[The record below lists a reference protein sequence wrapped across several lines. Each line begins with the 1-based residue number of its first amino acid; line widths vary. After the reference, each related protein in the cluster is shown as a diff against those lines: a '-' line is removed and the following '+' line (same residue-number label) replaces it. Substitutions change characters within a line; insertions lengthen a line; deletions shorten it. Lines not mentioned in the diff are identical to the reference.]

1 MSIFKDFYLNVQ
13 LLSEEFPQA
22 KIPTRGTKESA
33 GLDFYTPIDITIQPN
48 KDILVPLGI
57 KLEMPAGYA
66 LVFLEKSGIATK
78 KKLTVGAKVVDS
90 DYRNIPHAHLINNS
104 DETVTF
110 TAGDKVVQGI
120 ITPVWL
126 GDALKV
132 ESVNENTE
140 RGLGGFGSTG
150 DR

>member
-1 MSIFKDFYLNVQ
+1 MPSCARSGVGRYNVRASKDTRLTTNRIG
-13 LLSEEFPQA
+13 PQ
-22 KIPTRGTKESA
+22 
-33 GLDFYTPIDITIQPN
+33 
-48 KDILVPLGI
+48 
-57 KLEMPAGYA
+57 
-66 LVFLEKSGIATK
+66 SGIATK